1 MLAEALMSRKQQTAQ
16 ESVIFF
22 TLAPYLY
29 IVSSF
34 LAFQYCSL
42 LCCLQDYRFGFA

>member
-16 ESVIFF
+16 ESAIFF

-29 IVSSF
+29 IVSPF
-34 LAFQYCSL
+34 LIFQML
-42 LCCLQDYRFGFA
+42 FLFDVFAQIID